1 MQSLRLF
8 FQLEADG
15 KAVFALTVPILHR
28 RAHLAH
34 HVQPEAADG
43 ALLRRERYIRRS
55 GSSRIIRLS
64 VVAEVQIQCVALA
77 AERKRSQRS
86 AAVMNDV

>member
-8 FQLEADG
+8 FQLKADG

-28 RAHLAH
+28 LAHLAH

-55 GSSRIIRLS
+55 VFCGVLAVSSLS
-64 VVAEVQIQCVALA
+64 ARNACTMA
-77 AERKRSQRS
+77 
-86 AAVMNDV
+86 